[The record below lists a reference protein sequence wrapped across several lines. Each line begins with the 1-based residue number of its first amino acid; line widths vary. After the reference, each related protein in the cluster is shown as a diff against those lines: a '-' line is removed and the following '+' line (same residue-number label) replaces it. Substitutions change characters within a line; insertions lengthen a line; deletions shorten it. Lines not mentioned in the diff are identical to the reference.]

1 MSDGTIIFTGNS
13 RPYLYQMSSSGGP
26 IERVEIAGLKPGH
39 FITSPSPLPGGE
51 ALLCSIG
58 RGDRFDVAVY
68 SRGEGTLHVIAE
80 NGFSPMY
87 AASGYVIYQQGLSGP
102 LVALPFDP
110 GRLVA
115 TGPAFPG
122 LTDIRPRSDYQ
133 EQMYSIS
140 NDGTLAFF
148 PDKLDEGGSDLLW
161 VKVDGTE
168 ELIASFEGRIDT
180 ARLSP
185 DGGRVAYR
193 VPGTNCQIW
202 IHDLAR
208 STTSPVTHEGDNHGI
223 VWTADGRHVIT
234 LRRGGGKDNLI
245 EARAD
250 GAGDI
255 RELLQTSA
263 TILFVSDVSRDGAY
277 ALTLSQGAG
286 TMLDINLVTFDSQ
299 RVEPLLNSRFNERDC
314 VFSPDGG
321 LLAYTT
327 DESGHD
333 EIYIQPFPGLDER
346 VKASVGGGIEPV
358 WGSDGKTLY
367 FRSGRNMMSV
377 NVQIEPRL
385 AVDRPTMLFAG
396 DYLKGSGRVAGYDVS
411 ADGQRFVMI
420 RERTGST
427 QDEVIIVLNWFEELK
442 RLDPTR

>member
-1 MSDGTIIFTGNS
+1 
-13 RPYLYQMSSSGGP
+13 
-26 IERVEIAGLKPGH
+26 
-39 FITSPSPLPGGE
+39 
-51 ALLCSIG
+51 
-58 RGDRFDVAVY
+58 
-68 SRGEGTLHVIAE
+68 
-80 NGFSPMY
+80 
-87 AASGYVIYQQGLSGP
+87 
-102 LVALPFDP
+102 
-110 GRLVA
+110 
-115 TGPAFPG
+115 
-122 LTDIRPRSDYQ
+122 
-133 EQMYSIS
+133 MYSIS

-208 STTSPVTHEGDNHGI
+208 STTSPVTHKGDNHGI

-234 LRRGGGKDNLI
+234 LRRGEGKDNLI

-277 ALTLSQGAG
+277 ALTLSQDAG

-299 RVEPLLNSRFNERDC
+299 RLEPLLNSRFNERDC

-420 RERTGST
+420 RERMGST
-427 QDEVIIVLNWFEELK
+427 QDEGISVLNWFEELK
-442 RLDPTR
+442 RFDPTSL